1 MEVSMGTCMRKW
13 YARCSPIILCF
24 LMIVGY
30 AGVVNGQVTCTPGA
44 DFLAQGE
51 ASYASG
57 DNAAAIDSFTC
68 AIQADSTNYHA
79 YLGRFQAAL
88 LAGRYAM
95 AVNDANAVKDYAPDL
110 FDDTLAD
117 YSLTL
122 NADGSSVH
130 TYMLRALLYWTQA
143 EDERVLEDCERIIEL
158 DPQNAFAYLFR
169 GSSNQYLGDRLT
181 PPADFTQAVLLDPDN
196 ADIYALIGSTYVQ
209 TGDTINAMMNLDRAI
224 QIDPA
229 NARSYYFR
237 GLVYMDETNYT
248 EALAEFTR
256 AIELEPQYLD
266 PYYDRGWTHARQGD
280 YPQAISDFDQVL
292 MINAQFQWGYLGRG
306 VVYELSGNPQ
316 AAVRD
321 YLAYVQLNELEN
333 IAGQPLTPGVPVTL
347 EMTDGRVYTLPLS
360 AQAGQIVDI
369 TASSPN
375 DRADPLIVLVGTDG
389 ITALAGNDDEVIGD
403 FTAAIHDFSV
413 PANGTYTLLVT
424 HSDGGNQGPVDV
436 NLTVQC
442 SREKCQRKYGERP
455 VWSLF
460 FLLSRL

>member
-1 MEVSMGTCMRKW
+1 M
-13 YARCSPIILCF
+13 
-24 LMIVGY
+24 
-30 AGVVNGQVTCTPGA
+30 
-44 DFLAQGE
+44 
-51 ASYASG
+51 SYASG
-57 DNAAAIDSFTC
+57 NHAAAIDSFTC
-68 AIQADSTNYHA
+68 AIQADSTNYAA

-95 AVNDANAVKDYAPDL
+95 AVNDANTVKDYAPDL
-110 FDDTLAD
+110 FDTTITD

-122 NADGSSVH
+122 SADSSDVN
-130 TYMLRALLYWTQA
+130 TYMLRAVLNWSQA
-143 EDERVLEDCERIIEL
+143 NDQLVLDDCDRIIQL

-181 PPADFTQAVLLDPDN
+181 PPADFTQAVNLDPDN

-237 GLVYMDETNYT
+237 GLVYMGEINYT
-248 EALAEFTR
+248 QAITEFTR

-266 PYYDRGWTHARQGD
+266 PYYDRGWTYARQGD
-280 YPQAISDFDQVL
+280 YPAAISDFDRVIT
-292 MINAQFQWGYLGRG
+292 INAQFQWGYLGRG

-316 AAVRD
+316 AALLD
-321 YLAYVQLNELEN
+321 YLAYVRLNELEN
-333 IAGQPLTPGVPVTL
+333 IAGQPLAPGVPVTL
-347 EMTDGRVYTLPLS
+347 DMTDGRVYALPLS
-360 AQAGQIVDI
+360 VQAGQIVDI

-389 ITALAGNDDEVIGD
+389 TTALAGNDDEVIGD

-436 NLTVQC
+436 NLSVQ
-442 SREKCQRKYGERP
+442 
-455 VWSLF
+455 
-460 FLLSRL
+460 